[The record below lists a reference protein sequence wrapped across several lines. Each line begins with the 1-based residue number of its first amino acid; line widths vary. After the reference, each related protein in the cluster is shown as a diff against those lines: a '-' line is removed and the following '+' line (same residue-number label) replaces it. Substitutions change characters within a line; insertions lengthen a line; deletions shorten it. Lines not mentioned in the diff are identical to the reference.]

1 MTCDFRL
8 AGGSGLR
15 TSGTFKSVP
24 RRHSNEWQ
32 KVKKVKKVKNV
43 PPTLGDTSG
52 TSDCAMMDQAAR
64 RKRRAAD
71 GGGQA
76 RSRKAMT
83 LQGAVQAPSELGV
96 SRQKDE
102 PLTDEEELQQAFN
115 QLVKEGVLV
124 DSGRRRPDRNGRMC
138 IIYVHRNF
146 MN

>member
-1 MTCDFRL
+1 M
-8 AGGSGLR
+8 
-15 TSGTFKSVP
+15 
-24 RRHSNEWQ
+24 
-32 KVKKVKKVKNV
+32 KKVSRKKETPPLPDGGAKGCATDQKRAASIEP
-43 PPTLGDTSG
+43 PPT
-52 TSDCAMMDQAAR
+52 AA
-64 RKRRAAD
+64 KP
-71 GGGQA
+71 

>member
-1 MTCDFRL
+1 M
-8 AGGSGLR
+8 
-15 TSGTFKSVP
+15 
-24 RRHSNEWQ
+24 
-32 KVKKVKKVKNV
+32 KKVKRKKETPPLGDGGARKSATDQKRAASIE
-43 PPTLGDTSG
+43 PPTT
-52 TSDCAMMDQAAR
+52 AA
-64 RKRRAAD
+64 KP
-71 GGGQA
+71 

-83 LQGAVQAPSELGV
+83 LQRAVQAQDGVTVRPGSNTSRFMRTPSELGV